1 MKRKIVTI
9 NGYNECVIRWVILL
23 EIVMVIPVK
32 YESLSRT
39 NESQFKKRVQSSNCL
54 DLSCIQTVNLK
65 AESKTFYYIDNDEIP
80 GFLQW
85 SFTCEDIKVVMAT
98 SVSAHGKRASQHLA
112 IDVYIINRILHA
124 HLWIRVLSSLVQLDI
139 NQHNQKQLIPT

>member
-9 NGYNECVIRWVILL
+9 NEYNECGTRLVILL
-23 EIVMVIPVK
+23 KIVMVIPVK

-39 NESQFKKRVQSSNCL
+39 SESQFKKQRVQSSKCL

-80 GFLQW
+80 GFLQ
-85 SFTCEDIKVVMAT
+85 
-98 SVSAHGKRASQHLA
+98 
-112 IDVYIINRILHA
+112 
-124 HLWIRVLSSLVQLDI
+124 
-139 NQHNQKQLIPT
+139 